1 MSPKWYANYYDSFG
15 QALED
20 KATPG
25 NKHFSSLKQDF
36 QMLKPTT
43 KSSLLQN

>member
-20 KATPG
+20 KDTPVPQLG
-25 NKHFSSLKQDF
+25 TSTSV
-36 QMLKPTT
+36 P
-43 KSSLLQN
+43 